1 MDIQQQGGYTRN
13 NGYLVARRIFQKYWI
28 SSSKEDIPGILDIQ
42 QQGGYVRNTGYFVA
56 RRTHQKYW
64 ISSSKEDT
72 AGILNIQQQQEIY
85 TEKTGYLEARKI
97 HQEYWISSSKEDTP
111 GILDIQWQG
120 RYTRIT
126 GYLVI
131 KEDTPETN
139 QGRYTRNCLFPLN
152 ITSSVH
158 EVRRII

>member
-1 MDIQQQGGYTRN
+1 MDIQQQGGYSRN
-13 NGYLVARRIFQKYWI
+13 TGYLVVRRIYQEYWI
-28 SSSKEDIPGILDIQ
+28 SSSKED
-42 QQGGYVRNTGYFVA
+42 VRNTGYFVA

-85 TEKTGYLEARKI
+85 TEKTGYLVARKI